1 MWSIKLYLS
10 LPWALVSA
18 SQFQTSQH
26 FRGSNNMLR
35 NNMLPQQAT
44 TNTNDIDDQ
53 VASLTNLANAFKSK
67 EEVPIAAPKLYQ
79 ELSSSVA
86 AVPSMRMLATKQTLP
101 PSSLSQP
108 PPLHINTPKSPPSIS
123 TSKSTSSP
131 LPLDQRFPSK
141 KNSPAKERALPTN
154 AKIAPE
160 SGTTDGK
167 GTPPL
172 KMPRDTSRPSGDP
185 KSRSTDASEPQRFA
199 DGLGVS
205 KYLGKDKT
213 PQVDPKKS
221 PPPLPSTLESYTRRM
236 RKSAYLAQLLGLQA
250 DSSQSRAMSS
260 LLRDAALQ
268 ENVVL
273 ERTSRPWIPGLDLI
287 GLTTDMYEGKYIST
301 ALTPNTRVIHDP
313 TEGEF
318 YKKYQIPSAL
328 QVVEK
333 STVTSDGTWT
343 VDYVTDT
350 MRRRLSTQWGYHNPS
365 K

>member
-1 MWSIKLYLS
+1 
-10 LPWALVSA
+10 
-18 SQFQTSQH
+18 
-26 FRGSNNMLR
+26 MLR

-79 ELSSSVA
+79 EVSSSVA
-86 AVPSMRMLATKQTLP
+86 AVPSMRMLATKQSLP

-123 TSKSTSSP
+123 TSKSTSTP

-141 KNSPAKERALPTN
+141 KNSPANERALPTN
-154 AKIAPE
+154 EKITPE
-160 SGTTDGK
+160 TGTTDGK
-167 GTPPL
+167 GTPLL
-172 KMPRDTSRPSGDP
+172 KMSRDTSRPSGDP
-185 KSRSTDASEPQRFA
+185 KSHPTDDSEPQRFA
-199 DGLGVS
+199 
-205 KYLGKDKT
+205 GKDKT
-213 PQVDPKKS
+213 PQVDPKKKS
-221 PPPLPSTLESYTRRM
+221 PPLPSTLESYTRRM

-250 DSSQSRAMSS
+250 ETSQSRAMSS

-268 ENVVL
+268 ENLVL

-333 STVTSDGTWT
+333 SKVTSDGTWT